1 MNTNNN
7 AQYPVYISM
16 ILCMMH
22 VSNSHT
28 LDEVM
33 LNVWS
38 VIKFADTVTTYCW
51 KDKSVTYKLYH
62 CNLQL
67 YLELCNVAINLY
79 GSNLLYLYKERSAI
93 CQWYR
98 VSKRLCH
105 VWKIAQNMNMALFY
119 FGTFWIQLWIITIYS
134 LPKSA
139 NNHNHYQINCRI

>member
-67 YLELCNVAINLY
+67 YSELCNVAINLY
-79 GSNLLYLYKERSAI
+79 WSNLLYLFT
-93 CQWYR
+93 
-98 VSKRLCH
+98 
-105 VWKIAQNMNMALFY
+105 KISHLSMILGVQKIVPCLDNSTEH
-119 FGTFWIQLWIITIYS
+119 GTFLFWDILNTTLDNYHIFITKIS
-134 LPKSA
+134 
-139 NNHNHYQINCRI
+139 